1 MGVTQLEKEDGTRT
15 DSDKETA
22 DVLSQFF
29 QSVYTIEPPGDLP
42 TLPTVIDDTIVDFEF
57 TKEDVEEKLSKL
69 SGDKCPGPDQFHP
82 RVLRECSQELS
93 LPLYL
98 IFRKTLDSGSLPAD
112 WKTAR
117 VTPIFK
123 KGSKTKPGNYRP
135 VSLTCIPCKIMES
148 IIKDKVQEHVEKHCA
163 LSEKQ
168 HGFSKGKSCLTNL
181 L

>member
-1 MGVTQLEKEDGTRT
+1 MNVAK
-15 DSDKETA
+15 
-22 DVLSQFF
+22 
-29 QSVYTIEPPGDLP
+29 
-42 TLPTVIDDTIVDFEF
+42 
-57 TKEDVEEKLSKL
+57 
-69 SGDKCPGPDQFHP
+69 
-82 RVLRECSQELS
+82 ELS

-135 VSLTCIPCKIMES
+135 VSLTCIPCKIMETV
-148 IIKDKVQEHVEKHCA
+148 IKDKIQEHVDNHCA

-181 L
+181 LETFEEITDNLDRGNGVDIVFLDYQKAFDSVRTGDC